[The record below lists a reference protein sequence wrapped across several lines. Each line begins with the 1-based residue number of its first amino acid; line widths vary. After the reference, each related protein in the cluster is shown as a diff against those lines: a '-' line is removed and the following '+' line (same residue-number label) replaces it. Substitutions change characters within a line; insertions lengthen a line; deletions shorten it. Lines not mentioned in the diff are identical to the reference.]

1 MRVGRRLIASKGPFP
16 IGSLIIGCLMVLLF
30 SLGSTAEG
38 TGGETTEVPE
48 EAIRKEV
55 VQFLERNHPWK
66 TAEARIR
73 RVRVPSRVVLRA
85 SEYDLSVRVPPNT
98 RYLGHTPAEITFN
111 TGKRSEKRVWASAYL
126 EVLGPVGVARNP
138 MARNQMITTDD
149 VSLEKRDLAKVPPR
163 AITSVD
169 AVIGQ
174 RLRRTL
180 GVGAVLRKAVIEKPP
195 VVNRGDVV
203 KLLVE
208 TATLKI
214 TALGRVD
221 EQGGIGDTI
230 RVTNLDSKRRVYGEV
245 IHNQTVRIKY

>member
-1 MRVGRRLIASKGPFP
+1 
-16 IGSLIIGCLMVLLF
+16 MVLFF

-48 EAIRKEV
+48 EAIRQEV

-66 TAEARIR
+66 TAEVRIR

-98 RYLGHTPAEITFN
+98 RYLGHTPVEITFN
-111 TGKRSEKRVWASAYL
+111 TGKRSEKRVWGSAYL
-126 EVLGPVGVARNP
+126 EVLGPVVIARNP

-149 VSLEKRDLAKVPPR
+149 VCLEKRDLAKVPPG
-163 AITSVD
+163 AMTSVD

-221 EQGGIGDTI
+221 EQGGVGDTI

-245 IHNQTVRIKY
+245 IDNQTVRIKY